1 MAFYK
6 QNSYAKHINELSFTV
21 KINNNSAHIKNK
33 NLRKTINGSSLSYS
47 ENPTIN
53 QYKQELSL
61 IESCILTIFNEVKN
75 DFHKYINIK
84 IQCQNIYI
92 NNLLNEWILKWSNNN
107 FLNIP
112 HSEKISNIF
121 SYINKCKILVE

>member
-6 QNSYAKHINELSFTV
+6 KNSYAKHINELSFTI
-21 KINNNSAHIKNK
+21 KINNNTAHIKNK
-33 NLRKTINGSSLSYS
+33 NLKKTINGLPSFYS
-47 ENPTIN
+47 ENKNIN
-53 QYKQELSL
+53 QYKQELYL
-61 IESCILTIFNEVKN
+61 IENCISTIFNEVKS

-92 NNLLNEWILKWSNNN
+92 NNLLNEWILKWANTDFYNVPNNDR
-107 FLNIP
+107 
-112 HSEKISNIF
+112 ISNIF